1 MKKGGNLLD
10 KENKNRM
17 IEVWELIWNPEIEAE
32 LMDIS
37 PYGATLLEAAENIFA
52 REISRATRIKDG
64 ATLLLNLYRCGVR
77 TLGKMI
83 HVKIEGLLQKDD
95 SFFSQAEGLYSFYY
109 LHNISSLLDVE
120 RDNKIE
126 IYIKEAGK
134 KSVYFLSM
142 IDGVKEENSEHF
154 GEALNNIYYLAA
166 SKEDFIDRE
175 EFGEA
180 MEFLIN
186 TIENSYVNGVLTA
199 FLYNLNRMKTE
210 EIFKIFESYIG
221 GFSKVEGAKFMS
233 GLFEYSREL
242 LFIDNS
248 FIEFLDKTIRE
259 LEEEEFLNLLPSFR
273 KLFMLFSPIEIDK
286 IAKKVGRFY
295 NEEKEAVLFAK
306 GQNEKILRFALETDK
321 IGREK
326 VEFVYGKN

>member
-1 MKKGGNLLD
+1 
-10 KENKNRM
+10 
-17 IEVWELIWNPEIEAE
+17 
-32 LMDIS
+32 
-37 PYGATLLEAAENIFA
+37 
-52 REISRATRIKDG
+52 
-64 ATLLLNLYRCGVR
+64 
-77 TLGKMI
+77 
-83 HVKIEGLLQKDD
+83 
-95 SFFSQAEGLYSFYY
+95 
-109 LHNISSLLDVE
+109 
-120 RDNKIE
+120 
-126 IYIKEAGK
+126 
-134 KSVYFLSM
+134 
-142 IDGVKEENSEHF
+142 
-154 GEALNNIYYLAA
+154 
-166 SKEDFIDRE
+166 
-175 EFGEA
+175 